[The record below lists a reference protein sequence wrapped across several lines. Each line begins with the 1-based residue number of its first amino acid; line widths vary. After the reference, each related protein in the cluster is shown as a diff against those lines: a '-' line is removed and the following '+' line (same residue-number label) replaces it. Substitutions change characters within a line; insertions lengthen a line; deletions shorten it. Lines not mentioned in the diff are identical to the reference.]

1 MRYAADHRVRARRET
16 RLSIVTRRKTGGEW
30 PYSLLETLVF
40 VVLVAATVELG
51 NTFGFFYG
59 LAFGIGAGAIAGL
72 INK

>member
-1 MRYAADHRVRARRET
+1 MEPSKGHV
-16 RLSIVTRRKTGGEW
+16 LTGEQKGPQW
-30 PYSLLETLVF
+30 PYSLPETLVF

-72 INK
+72 INKRSKERRRSG